1 MPILVHSPHDGSPVQ
16 VREQDIGRA
25 IRDKNGKIFYCL
37 PRASGEGYFGSKTR
51 AASAKGEEQVDA
63 LAAQFQQTN
72 ETGVPDKTTT
82 DRTPFPP
89 TSHDATG
96 KRRKASP
103 ARAIVLLLIL
113 AALIAAGWYAYANFL
128 APDSAPPDSPQPEQ
142 TPTGTK
148 TTSITPLQL
157 INHPLAGHD
166 QIARL

>member
-63 LAAQFQQTN
+63 LAAQFQPAN
-72 ETGVPDKTTT
+72 ETGAPDNTST
-82 DRTPFPP
+82 DRAPAPP
-89 TSHDATG
+89 TAHDATG

-113 AALIAAGWYAYANFL
+113 AALIAAGWYAYTNFL
-128 APDSAPPDSPQPEQ
+128 APNGSTPASPQPEQ
-142 TPTGTK
+142 TPTGKETHTT
-148 TTSITPLQL
+148 TTSHLIHHPITR
-157 INHPLAGHD
+157 HD
-166 QIARL
+166 QFARL